1 MKNRRRFITPSK
13 SGASFRVSLQ
23 ATNCRLS
30 FLRTTR
36 AACEKENYANFRLKG
51 GEIGNLFF
59 TRASALVPGGFA
71 APLAPHGCLD
81 LPLNSK
87 EKITDYSQSSQ
98 LANLFIYC
106 WDPSIMFQ
114 SFWPLSVHVHPIKH
128 FYRSWNIVSDAEGL
142 NKMKGQVR
150 VHFPRSGHSAV
161 KT

>member
-13 SGASFRVSLQ
+13 SGASLRVSLQ

-36 AACEKENYANFRLKG
+36 AACEKENYSNFRLKG
-51 GEIGNLFF
+51 GEIGNFFF

-71 APLAPHGCLD
+71 
-81 LPLNSK
+81 K
-87 EKITDYSQSSQ
+87 EKIRDYSQSSQ